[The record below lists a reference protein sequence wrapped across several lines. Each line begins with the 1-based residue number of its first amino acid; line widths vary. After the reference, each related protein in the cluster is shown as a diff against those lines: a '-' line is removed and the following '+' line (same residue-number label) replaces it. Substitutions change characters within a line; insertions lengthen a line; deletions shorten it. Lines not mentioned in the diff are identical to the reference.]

1 MKTEINTNPTPQQLR
16 LAADIIE
23 TEHPFEVLVGP
34 WCKPIPTEDDP
45 LVCIAIGMHIRLT
58 LATPP
63 DGRPLHNPDNLT
75 AEQVGAGWRLLVV
88 GEKQP
93 KGYEYWTTKKW
104 LSGNAIGETVD
115 ECNKDTTC
123 RVPLSTPWPEASKPD
138 PYAEPST
145 KTVELGPEDVPP
157 GSVFSFP
164 DWQQPTSYVA
174 TLQVHDTHVLLHTT
188 IPQWYSFKQ
197 LCEFKINRS
206 IPLTGKW
213 NPDAWEPCHKTIPS
227 SVTPADQPV

>member
-1 MKTEINTNPTPQQLR
+1 
-16 LAADIIE
+16 
-23 TEHPFEVLVGP
+23 VGP

-58 LATPP
+58 LAKPP
-63 DGRPLHNPDNLT
+63 DNRPLHNPDNLT

-138 PYAEPST
+138 PYAELEAAHAAGKVIQVKGSSCWHDWVGHRPPAWRYP
-145 KTVELGPEDVPP
+145 VETYRIK
-157 GSVFSFP
+157 P
-164 DWQQPTSYVA
+164 DY
-174 TLQVHDTHVLLHTT
+174 
-188 IPQWYSFKQ
+188 Q
-197 LCEFKINRS
+197 L
-206 IPLTGKW
+206 PLTNQFEILTKV
-213 NPDAWEPCHKTIPS
+213 HSQK
-227 SVTPADQPV
+227 